1 MNEKM
6 KAVYNTANDSIRE
19 SGLVMPFLQSRGRV
33 AVTLVM
39 ALRKIEGRPT
49 GLRESLE
56 WIFEPDALAEFER
69 LAPNE
74 YFAWRLL
81 RGATNHTQAEDMD
94 ADRISLADVKN
105 AACDIRGEMER
116 FYCRFTGLPSDT
128 ETTAKLV
135 AHGMLLWD
143 YEGKRIVVNPIWR
156 RE

>member
-6 KAVYNTANDSIRE
+6 KAVYNETNGSIRE
-19 SGLVMPFLQSRGRV
+19 SGLVMPFLQSWDRV
-33 AVTLVM
+33 AFTLVM

-56 WIFEPDALAEFER
+56 WIFEADALAEFEH

-81 RGATNHTQAEDMD
+81 RRAAESAQAEDID
-94 ADRISLADVKN
+94 ADRIFLRDVKN

-143 YEGKRIVVNPIWR
+143 DEGKRIVVNPIWR